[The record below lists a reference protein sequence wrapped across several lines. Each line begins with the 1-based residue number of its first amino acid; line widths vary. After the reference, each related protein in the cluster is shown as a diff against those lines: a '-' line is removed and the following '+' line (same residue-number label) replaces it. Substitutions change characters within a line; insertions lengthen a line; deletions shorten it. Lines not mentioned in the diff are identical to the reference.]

1 MSSSAFFDIDDAMD
15 QPSSPISPTH
25 SRHPSPYK
33 RHRSPTDED
42 RDADDSDN
50 VIDPA
55 LRNEGPTGPL
65 VAATGPSA
73 QNLTVFARRYAT
85 KRKLNPQHVTEVETF
100 VAVRES
106 VSETM
111 PPSDT

>member
-1 MSSSAFFDIDDAMD
+1 MD
-15 QPSSPISPTH
+15 RPSSPISPTH

-33 RHRSPTDED
+33 HRHSPTDKD
-42 RDADDSDN
+42 RDADNSDN

-100 VAVRES
+100 VAVKES
-106 VSETM
+106 VSETI